1 MSGNLFLILIVS
13 FVGLLFLNIYIRL
26 RVLKLYRRLVKN
38 RVQFET
44 NDLLNV
50 KRMETEVIPK
60 YPEHEDTIR
69 QFVRQIKFSIRI
81 AIVLVVLISI
91 FGALLMLYR

>member
-1 MSGNLFLILIVS
+1 MSGNLFLIIAVS
-13 FVGLLFLNIYIRL
+13 FAGLLFLNVFVRI
-26 RVLKLYRRLVKN
+26 RVLKLYRKLVKN

-44 NDLLNV
+44 NDLLNI
-50 KRMETEVIPK
+50 KRMETEVIPQ
-60 YPEHEDTIR
+60 YPEHEETIR

-81 AIVLVVLISI
+81 AIGLIVLISI